1 MKLFDNHGALTLTKK
16 KLIILLGVVLGVA
29 LITWGVLMVSIFHK
43 GKAKDKDRKVPAGY
57 KEVYL
62 LTKRTDLDDV
72 GGVYKCWKYEYDD
85 LGRLVRESEDEYWD
99 DDISSD
105 VCTYEYDENG
115 RQKQKTCEHYLN
127 DEKYSWQIWEYEY
140 NSEGLVA
147 AKTYTEDRN
156 GFGDSY
162 TRRNVYSYNQK
173 GIKVRETFSAPEFT
187 EDFFYNDDGNLLR
200 AVYYTPSGIE
210 VPVKECTYSED
221 GLILTEYEYLHNG
234 LMEICDTGST
244 IYEYDASG
252 TLINKQH
259 YRNEKP
265 TVTVTCPEPGK
276 RMTYM
281 YKYENEYDENPH
293 KYLSTEEWLDEQENV
308 LKCISYDDS
317 GELYRIDEYE
327 YSEQSLKAKTYAKT
341 VAKDEDGKV
350 LYEINREFYVKP
362 DNSASILKE
371 TDYYP
376 ETDKETG
383 YYYTL
388 TNNGYPSTLIV
399 INSDGNTYVDEKWEY
414 TRFVVPI
421 TE

>member
-43 GKAKDKDRKVPAGY
+43 GKAKNKDRKVPAGY

-85 LGRLVRESEDEYWD
+85 RGRLVRESEDEYWN

-127 DEKYSWQIWEYEY
+127 DEKCSWQIWEYEY

-156 GFGDSY
+156 GFGNSY

-200 AVYYTPSGIE
+200 EMYYTPSGIE

-221 GLILTEYEYLHNG
+221 GLILTEYEYRDDG
-234 LMEICDTGST
+234 LREICDRT

-252 TLINKQH
+252 TLINKQ
-259 YRNEKP
+259 YYKNEKP

-308 LKCISYDDS
+308 LKCIRYDGS
-317 GELYRIDEYE
+317 GEFYGIVEYE
-327 YSEQSLKAKTYAKT
+327 YSEQSLKAKTYAKK
-341 VAKDEDGKV
+341 VAIDGNGKV
-350 LYEINREFYVKP
+350 MYETNREFYVKP
-362 DNSASILKE
+362 DNSVSILKE
-371 TDYYP
+371 TFYHP
-376 ETDKETG
+376 ETGEETG

-388 TNNGYPSTLIV
+388 TNNGYPSTLIE
-399 INSDGNTYVDEKWEY
+399 ISSDGNTYVDEKWEY